1 LCLVLGFWVCTFVVK
16 LGFFLAV
23 SWDDLRVLLI
33 ASLRQSAPAMW
44 LVPGLLLLSAPS
56 TSAMVVGLLL
66 VANTTRL
73 LVSRNV
79 PQSLAPAPQES
90 RRHRLRLF
98 RTIVPTAGA
107 PFSPEIS
114 PAVIGAMSLQAG
126 MFAMLAEHPW
136 IAASLVAFGVIVW
149 TSFSIVKGTI
159 GQDGRDRP
167 SYWRLSLLLTLLL
180 TTWLTETQIR
190 MQMSQGFE
198 DAADPG
204 MIGTLQQVWSD
215 LEEGTSR
222 VEEKK
227 RAAKVVKPKRD
238 AAKKEETFKPINIPG
253 AKLVPGVILRPEK
266 KEVERAVVMPRM
278 YDVPRIATTVWNS
291 LTIPFTGEYRIF
303 PTSSAGL
310 NHVWAAEF
318 GTLLDNAYATAGGGR
333 LETQAYQQ
341 FVIPIDFTNCRKV
354 QMALVNAEDGPFGAV
369 LHLET
374 AVGSVELGSEIGGLD
389 RHAEETLEFEVP
401 EGTNTMVR
409 AFRVAFQRIPVQGS
423 KSLKVDVQSFTL
435 VPRKR

>member
-1 LCLVLGFWVCTFVVK
+1 M
-16 LGFFLAV
+16 A
-23 SWDDLRVLLI
+23 
-33 ASLRQSAPAMW
+33 
-44 LVPGLLLLSAPS
+44 
-56 TSAMVVGLLL
+56 VGLLL

-73 LVSRNV
+73 LVSRNT
-79 PQSLAPAPQES
+79 PQSLVPARHES
-90 RRHRLRLF
+90 RRRRLRLF

-107 PFSPEIS
+107 PFSPEIT
-114 PAVIGAMSLQAG
+114 PAVVGAMALQAG
-126 MFAMLAEHPW
+126 MFAMLSEHPW
-136 IAASLVAFGVIVW
+136 IAASLVAFGTIVW
-149 TSFSIVKGTI
+149 TSSSIVKGTI
-159 GQDGRDRP
+159 AQDGKDRP

-180 TTWLTETQIR
+180 TTWLAETQIR
-190 MQMSQGFE
+190 MQLGQGE
-198 DAADPG
+198 VDANVADPG
-204 MIGTLQQVWSD
+204 MMGTLQQVWSD
-215 LEEGTSR
+215 LEEGPS
-222 VEEKK
+222 
-227 RAAKVVKPKRD
+227 RAAKVVKPKRNP
-238 AAKKEETFKPINIPG
+238 AKKEETFKPINIPG
-253 AKLVPGVILRPEK
+253 AKLVPGVVLRPEK

-278 YDVPRIATTVWNS
+278 YDTPRIATTVWNS

-333 LETQAYQQ
+333 LETEAYQQ
-341 FVIPIDFTNCRKV
+341 FVIPIDFTNCKKV
-354 QMALVNAEDGPFGAV
+354 QMALVSAEDGPYGAV

-374 AVGSVELGSEIGGLD
+374 AGGSVELGSEIGGLD

-423 KSLKVDVQSFTL
+423 NSLKVDIQRFTL